1 MKNENYLSIIEYF
14 EIGNNDSENDTISG
28 KEYTDSVSENDS
40 MRNDYSKL
48 IITQENS
55 STTIKEY
62 FIITF

>member
-1 MKNENYLSIIEYF
+1 
-14 EIGNNDSENDTISG
+14 
-28 KEYTDSVSENDS
+28 

-62 FIITF
+62 FIITFWI